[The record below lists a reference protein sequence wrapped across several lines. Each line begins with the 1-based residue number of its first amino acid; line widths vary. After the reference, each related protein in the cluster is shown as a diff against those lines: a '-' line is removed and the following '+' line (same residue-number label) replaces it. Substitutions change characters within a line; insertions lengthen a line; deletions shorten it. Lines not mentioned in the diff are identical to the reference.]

1 MKTRTSLKFLTLAL
15 AAVSFASLGHN
26 AYAAGGIFGSDDGLQ
41 LNGGAFTFYEN
52 SLQGDGRHNPLVS
65 GGVTAA
71 PTLVTTGL
79 PASLGTFNPF
89 AGDTLFLIGGEALT
103 FKNGSTD
110 VTGAFVNY
118 SIDGGSFS
126 SISLTFN
133 EDNVNGNGGDQRWA
147 NTNFSIDLL
156 AGQSLGTHTLS
167 FYVSATT
174 NGSRCRSS
182 RLRQCRRRELQHQLH
197 RRAGTEH
204 LGDDA
209 GRPGRARRR
218 AAPPPPPRLGTW
230 PNDPR
235 DLAFRRPHG
244 IFSCGLFLSAES
256 AALFLINS

>member
-1 MKTRTSLKFLTLAL
+1 MKTRASLKFLALAL
-15 AAVSFASLGHN
+15 AAVSFAGLGHN
-26 AYAAGGIFGSDDGLQ
+26 AYAGAGIFGSDDGLR

-65 GGVTAA
+65 GGVTAS

-79 PASLGTFNPF
+79 PASLGSFNPF
-89 AGDTLFLIGGEALT
+89 AGDSLLLIGGEALT
-103 FKNGSTD
+103 FKSGATD

-133 EDNVNGNGGDQRWA
+133 EDNVNGTANDQRWA

-174 NGSRCRSS
+174 NGDGADLVVYDNAGGANFNTSFTVVPEPSTWAMM
-182 RLRQCRRRELQHQLH
+182 LAGLGVLVGVQRRR
-197 RRAGTEH
+197 R
-204 LGDDA
+204 
-209 GRPGRARRR
+209 
-218 AAPPPPPRLGTW
+218 RLG
-230 PNDPR
+230 
-235 DLAFRRPHG
+235 
-244 IFSCGLFLSAES
+244 
-256 AALFLINS
+256 